1 MKSVYKIIGMTC
13 QGCADSIQNAISSKS
28 FAISAH
34 VDLQSAQLT
43 LESNSV
49 IDLKELNSAI
59 NDLGI
64 YKILNNKPILLS
76 RLTLYLIAKKPIL
89 IALTVVVLSSL
100 SIQLSNENFSLNNWF
115 ISYMGIFFLIFSF
128 FKLLNVKGFSNT
140 FSKYDPIAKLVPG
153 FGLIYPFIELILGL
167 AFLSKSFLLTANI
180 LTLFLMIS
188 QSFGVTKS
196 LIGKDTFQCACM
208 GSSIDLQLSSLTL
221 IEDLIMI
228 LMSAY
233 MIISLVQNM

>member
-13 QGCADSIQNAISSKS
+13 QGCADSIQSAISSKS

-34 VDLQSAQLT
+34 VNLKSAQLT

-59 NDLGI
+59 SDLGT
-64 YKILNNKPILLS
+64 YKILNNKPILPLS
-76 RLTLYLIAKKPIL
+76 LMQYFIEKKPIL

-128 FKLLNVKGFSNT
+128 FKLLNV
-140 FSKYDPIAKLVPG
+140 
-153 FGLIYPFIELILGL
+153 
-167 AFLSKSFLLTANI
+167 
-180 LTLFLMIS
+180 
-188 QSFGVTKS
+188 
-196 LIGKDTFQCACM
+196 
-208 GSSIDLQLSSLTL
+208 
-221 IEDLIMI
+221 
-228 LMSAY
+228 
-233 MIISLVQNM
+233 